1 FFHKPPLFYWITAAA
16 MDLWGAHVWPARAAS
31 LLGAWGGAWALFLV
45 LQRWASPAAA
55 RLSLLVL
62 LVQPLFFVGAQ
73 FANLDMLVAGCIAV
87 TILAAAR
94 AVSQAQQGEPLRR
107 ALVVAFLFAALGLL
121 AKGLIGAVLPALV
134 ILAWLAVLRRPR
146 LLLPLLWLPGF
157 ALFLAVAAPWFLA
170 MQWRFPEF
178 ADYFFVV
185 QHFKRFAASGFNNV
199 QPFWYLPAVL
209 ALLTL
214 PWFAWLPL
222 AVRRSY
228 WSDPQQGPV
237 RQLMWIWI
245 AVLTLF
251 FSLPQSKLVG
261 YILPVTFPL
270 AYLVGDSAAVLLA
283 ASARARLLW
292 RITAA
297 VAVTIC
303 VTAVVLGA
311 LYDDKSLRDLG
322 RTLARQAAPQDGVVF
337 LNDYYFDLPFYAGL
351 RAPVLVLDDWDDPR
365 LTQRDTWRKELF
377 DARRFSP
384 PSARPVLVEPSVL
397 PQALCAQ
404 SVTWVVVHLDN
415 VQRYPELARGAV
427 VAREGKTLL
436 WRVAGRAPGVS
447 AADCPGM
454 PSANSPDK
462 L

>member
-1 FFHKPPLFYWITAAA
+1 
-16 MDLWGAHVWPARAAS
+16 M
-31 LLGAWGGAWALFLV
+31 
-45 LQRWASPAAA
+45 
-55 RLSLLVL
+55 
-62 LVQPLFFVGAQ
+62 
-73 FANLDMLVAGCIAV
+73 
-87 TILAAAR
+87 
-94 AVSQAQQGEPLRR
+94 
-107 ALVVAFLFAALGLL
+107 VAFLFAALGLL

-228 WSDPQQGPV
+228 WNDPQQGPV

-351 RAPVLVLDDWDDPR
+351 RAPVLVLDDWDDP
-365 LTQRDTWRKELF
+365 EAHA
-377 DARRFSP
+377 ARQLAQGIVRRAALQPALGAAGAGGAFGP
-384 PSARPVLVEPSVL
+384 AASALRPVGDLGGGPYR
-397 PQALCAQ
+397 QRAALSRTGPRGRGRSGRQDTA
-404 SVTWVVVHLDN
+404 
-415 VQRYPELARGAV
+415 LACRGP
-427 VAREGKTLL
+427 R
-436 WRVAGRAPGVS
+436 AGRQCCGLPRNAQRE
-447 AADCPGM
+447 
-454 PSANSPDK
+454 
-462 L
+462 LTR